1 MADEFGTSIEAR
13 IIQIKMDDKIT
24 AYRSFID
31 WLTNTEGANN
41 YSKVDLENYEQN
53 SSRALEINNEKLAET
68 YRELG
73 FIFNSFTEKQKDAL
87 GNWCEYIYCQGITNC
102 LEQIQYDDNIHLA
115 YRKKNSEI
123 ELLGNIEYAK
133 DFRNR
138 HKVAGATEW
147 E

>member
-1 MADEFGTSIEAR
+1 
-13 IIQIKMDDKIT
+13 MDDKIT

-31 WLTNTEGANN
+31 WLTNTDGADT
-41 YSKVDLENYEQN
+41 YSKADLENYEQN
-53 SSRALEINNEKLAET
+53 SARALEIKNDKLAET

-73 FIFNSFTEKQKDAL
+73 FIFNSLTDKQKDAL

-115 YRKKNSEI
+115 YKSQKSEI
-123 ELLGNIEYAK
+123 ELLDNIEYAE